1 MAYDPKKKRP
11 STKSVDSV
19 VDEIFGAEKSDGKSG
34 KSLKADSSSKASA
47 SKIQTS
53 SKKTAPVT
61 RSKSSDS
68 VKKTALKSVPKT
80 TSTGESSK
88 STKVEESNFKKP
100 ELREAIPNNVTPL
113 YSQSEETPLV
123 MQPQV
128 WIATA
133 IAALA
138 LLLVV
143 KKRKK

>member
-47 SKIQTS
+47 SKIQT
-53 SKKTAPVT
+53 
-61 RSKSSDS
+61 KSSDS
-68 VKKTALKSVPKT
+68 AKKTALKSVPKT